1 MLNVLYLLNH
11 AGKAGTERYVQTLIE
26 RLDGEKIKAFF
37 AYNEEGLLVE
47 RLKALGVGTY
57 NIKMRSRFDLIAA
70 RELAGLCR
78 RLGINL
84 IHTHYL
90 RENYIAMLS
99 RIFNPGVRVIY
110 TNHFILRNNFPTRIS
125 NKLMN
130 PLEAGVIAVCN
141 RGREMMISNGVDG
154 SKIKVLFNAVDPE
167 LWGKPEK
174 STLREELGIAADAF
188 VILCASRFAHDKGH
202 RYLVR
207 TIAKLKETGDGNFK
221 CVLAGDGPLLDEIKQ
236 MTSEL
241 GLEKDILFTG
251 FRSDIKNLF
260 NGSNLYF
267 NSSQH
272 EASSFLILEA
282 LASGLPVVATDMGG
296 NNDIIN
302 ERTACGMLV
311 GYEDA
316 EGSARAIKR
325 IMDDRVLLDTLEK
338 NALKAVAENFNLV
351 KMANQTY
358 NLYEEFVGKNNSK
371 GEYSK

>member
-11 AGKAGTERYVQTLIE
+11 AGKAGTERYVQSLIE
-26 RLDGEKIKAFF
+26 RLDGKKIKAFF

-47 RLKALGVGTY
+47 RLKALGVETHK
-57 NIKMRSRFDLIAA
+57 IKLRSRYDLIAA

-78 RLGINL
+78 RLGIDL

-99 RIFNPGVRVIY
+99 RIFNPRVRVVY
-110 TNHFILRNNFPTRIS
+110 TNHFILRNNLVTRIS

-154 SKIKVLFNAVDPE
+154 SKIKVMFNAVDPE

-174 STLREELGIAADAF
+174 STLREELGIPEDAF

-202 RYLVR
+202 KYLVR
-207 TIAKLKETGDGNFK
+207 TIAKLKEMTDGKFK
-221 CVLAGDGPLLDEIKQ
+221 CVLAGDGPLLDDIKL

-241 GLEKDILFTG
+241 GLEDDILFTG

-302 ERTACGMLV
+302 EQTACGLLV

-316 EGSARAIKR
+316 DGSARAIKK
-325 IMDDRVLLDTLEK
+325 IMDDPSLLGNLGK
-338 NALKAVAENFNLV
+338 NALNAVQEKFNLV

-358 NLYEEFVGKNNSK
+358 NLYEEFTGKNNRK
-371 GEYSK
+371 GE